1 MKKIIFIE
9 PDAKSGDGHGLDN
22 LIEASLYFSNQKNFF
37 FLNKTFNPNN
47 LYIPNFVKIKKIF
60 NTNKNKILKIF
71 FFFQIL
77 LETIILLFH
86 FFLKKKVFLFIKAIY
101 LNKLTVP
108 QYFFSFYFEY
118 KKIDIEN
125 NDNIILYS
133 CRTKELE
140 LIYFCLML
148 DIKLPN
154 IHCRVLY
161 PPKDKKLKNFY
172 FYCNA
177 IIKNK
182 KNFFIY
188 SEVSNIKNMIEKKL
202 LYNVDITTGVYSFN
216 VKNKKDSSF
225 VIGFLGDSRV
235 DKGFNKIPNF
245 LENIHNNKNFNFII
259 QLSKRVFPETEYS
272 RNEIIKMAKTN
283 SRILIKEGYLDFYE
297 FRKLLQIIDIMP
309 IIYDP
314 NQMNFA
320 GSNIFFR
327 CIANEIPMIIPKNIN
342 NIKKFLTFNSF
353 LESESIEDYINQCI
367 KISKNY
373 EFYLNEAKKESALY
387 KRNISKDPLIFRV
400 KELQ

>member
-9 PDAKSGDGHGLDN
+9 PDAKGGDGHGLDN
-22 LIEASLYFSNQKNFF
+22 LIEASLYFSNQKNFW
-37 FLNKTFNPNN
+37 FLNKTFNANN
-47 LYIPNFVKIKKIF
+47 LYIPSFVQIKKIF
-60 NTNKNKILKIF
+60 YTPKNKIFRIF
-71 FFFQIL
+71 YFCKVLID
-77 LETIILLFH
+77 TIILLLY
-86 FFLKKKVFLFIKAIY
+86 FLFKKKFLLFLKAIY

-108 QYFFSFYFEY
+108 HYFFSFYFEY
-118 KKIDIEN
+118 KKINLEN
-125 NDNIILYS
+125 NDSIILYS

-140 LIYFCLML
+140 LIYFALIMG
-148 DIKLPN
+148 IKLPN
-154 IHCRVLY
+154 VHCRVLY

-172 FYCNA
+172 FYCKE

-188 SEVSNIKNMIEKKL
+188 SEVDNIKSMIEKKL
-202 LYNVDITTGVYSFN
+202 LYNVDITTGVYTFN
-216 VKNKKDSSF
+216 TKNKKISNL

-245 LENIHNNKNFNFII
+245 LKNIHDNKNFNFII
-259 QLSKRVFPETEYS
+259 QLSKRVFPGTEYS
-272 RNEIIKMAKTN
+272 RNEIINMAKTN

-297 FRKLLQIIDIMP
+297 FRKLLQTIDIMP

-367 KISKNY
+367 KISNNY

-400 KELQ
+400 K

>member
-1 MKKIIFIE
+1 
-9 PDAKSGDGHGLDN
+9 
-22 LIEASLYFSNQKNFF
+22 
-37 FLNKTFNPNN
+37 
-47 LYIPNFVKIKKIF
+47 
-60 NTNKNKILKIF
+60 
-71 FFFQIL
+71 
-77 LETIILLFH
+77 
-86 FFLKKKVFLFIKAIY
+86 
-101 LNKLTVP
+101 
-108 QYFFSFYFEY
+108 
-118 KKIDIEN
+118 
-125 NDNIILYS
+125 
-133 CRTKELE
+133 
-140 LIYFCLML
+140 ML

-245 LENIHNNKNFNFII
+245 LENIHNNKNFNFVI

-367 KISKNY
+367 KISNNY

-387 KRNISKDPLIFRV
+387 KRNISKDPLISRV

>member
-9 PDAKSGDGHGLDN
+9 PDAKGGDGHGLDN
-22 LIEASLYFSNQKNFF
+22 LIEASLYFSNQKNFW
-37 FLNKTFNPNN
+37 FLNKKFNANN
-47 LYIPNFVKIKKIF
+47 LYIPNFVQIKKIF
-60 NTNKNKILKIF
+60 YTPTNKIF
-71 FFFQIL
+71 RIFYFCKVLID
-77 LETIILLFH
+77 TIILLLY
-86 FFLKKKVFLFIKAIY
+86 FLFKKKFLLFLKAIY

-108 QYFFSFYFEY
+108 HYFFSFYFEY
-118 KKIDIEN
+118 KKINLEN
-125 NDNIILYS
+125 NDSIILYS

-140 LIYFCLML
+140 LIYFALIL
-148 DIKLPN
+148 GIKLPN
-154 IHCRVLY
+154 VHCRVLY

-172 FYCNA
+172 FYCKE

-188 SEVSNIKNMIEKKL
+188 SEVDNIKSMIEKKL
-202 LYNVDITTGVYSFN
+202 LHNVDITTGVYTFN
-216 VKNKKDSSF
+216 SKNKKISNL

-245 LENIHNNKNFNFII
+245 LKNIHDNENFNFII
-259 QLSKRVFPETEYS
+259 QLSKRVFPGTEYS
-272 RNEIIKMAKTN
+272 RNEITNMAKTN

-297 FRKLLQIIDIMP
+297 FRKLLQTIDIMP

-367 KISKNY
+367 KISNNY

-400 KELQ
+400 K

>member
-9 PDAKSGDGHGLDN
+9 PDAKGGDGHGLDN
-22 LIEASLYFSNQKNFF
+22 LIEASLYFSNQKNFW
-37 FLNKTFNPNN
+37 FLNKNFNANN
-47 LYIPNFVKIKKIF
+47 LYIPDFVKIKKIF
-60 NTNKNKILKIF
+60 NTRKNKFFKIF
-71 FFFQIL
+71 YFFKIL
-77 LETIILLFH
+77 IETIILLLH
-86 FFLKKKVFLFIKAIY
+86 FFLKKKIFLFLKAIY

-108 QYFFSFYFEY
+108 YYFFSFYFEY

-125 NDNIILYS
+125 NDSIILYS

-140 LIYFCLML
+140 LIYFSLIL
-148 DIKLPN
+148 GIKLPN

-172 FYCNA
+172 FYCKE

-188 SEVSNIKNMIEKKL
+188 SEVSSIKDMIEKKL

-216 VKNKKDSSF
+216 VKNKKNSSF
-225 VIGFLGDSRV
+225 VIGFLGDSRA
-235 DKGFNKIPNF
+235 DKGFNKIPTF
-245 LENIHNNKNFNFII
+245 LENISNNKNFNFII
-259 QLSKRVFPETEYS
+259 QLSKKVFPGTEYT
-272 RNEIIKMAKTN
+272 RNKIAKMAETN

-297 FRKLLQIIDIMP
+297 FRKLLQTIDIMP
-309 IIYDP
+309 IIYNP
-314 NQMNFA
+314 GQMNFA

-353 LESESIEDYINQCI
+353 LESESIDDYINQCI
-367 KISKNY
+367 KISNNY
-373 EFYLNEAKKESALY
+373 EYYLNEAKKESALY
-387 KRNISKDPLIFRV
+387 KKNISKDPLILRL
-400 KELQ
+400 KEL

>member
-1 MKKIIFIE
+1 MKKIIFRE
-9 PDAKSGDGHGLDN
+9 PDAKGGDGHGLDN
-22 LIEASLYFSNQKNFF
+22 LIEASLYFSNQKNFW
-37 FLNKTFNPNN
+37 FLNKTFNANN
-47 LYIPNFVKIKKIF
+47 LYIPSFVQIKKIF
-60 NTNKNKILKIF
+60 YTPKNKIFRIF
-71 FFFQIL
+71 YFCKVLID
-77 LETIILLFH
+77 TIILLLY
-86 FFLKKKVFLFIKAIY
+86 FLFKKKFLLFLKAIY

-108 QYFFSFYFEY
+108 HYFFSFYFEY
-118 KKIDIEN
+118 KKINLEN
-125 NDNIILYS
+125 NDSIILYS

-140 LIYFCLML
+140 LIYFALIMG
-148 DIKLPN
+148 IKLPN
-154 IHCRVLY
+154 VHCRVLY

-172 FYCNA
+172 FYCKE

-188 SEVSNIKNMIEKKL
+188 SEVDNIKSMIEKKL
-202 LYNVDITTGVYSFN
+202 LYNVDITTGVYTFN
-216 VKNKKDSSF
+216 TKNKKISNL

-245 LENIHNNKNFNFII
+245 LTNIHDNKNFNFII
-259 QLSKRVFPETEYS
+259 QLSKRVFPGTEYS
-272 RNEIIKMAKTN
+272 RNEIINMAKTN

-297 FRKLLQIIDIMP
+297 FRKLLQTIDIMP

-367 KISKNY
+367 KISNNY

-400 KELQ
+400 K

>member
-9 PDAKSGDGHGLDN
+9 PDAKGGDGHGLDN
-22 LIEASLYFSNQKNFF
+22 LIEASLYFSNQRKYF

-47 LYIPNFVKIKKIF
+47 LYIPNFVEIKKIF
-60 NTNKNKILKIF
+60 NTNKNKIFKIF
-71 FFFQIL
+71 FFFKII

-86 FFLKKKVFLFIKAIY
+86 FFLKKKFFLFLKAIY

-118 KKIDIEN
+118 KKIDIDN

-140 LIYFCLML
+140 LIYFSLIL
-148 DIKLPN
+148 AIKLPN
-154 IHCRVLY
+154 IHCRILY

-172 FYCNA
+172 FYCKE

-188 SEVSNIKNMIEKKL
+188 SEVLNIKDMIEKKL
-202 LYNVDITTGVYSFN
+202 LYNVDITTGVYTFN

-235 DKGFNKIPNF
+235 DKGFNKIPTF
-245 LENIHNNKNFNFII
+245 LEKISNSKNFNFII
-259 QLSKRVFPETEYS
+259 QLSKKVFPETEYS
-272 RNEIIKMAKTN
+272 RNKIIRMAKTN
-283 SRILIKEGYLDFYE
+283 SKILIRQGYLDFYE
-297 FRKLLQIIDIMP
+297 FRKVLQTIDIMP
-309 IIYDP
+309 IIYNP
-314 NQMNFA
+314 GQMNFV

-353 LESESIEDYINQCI
+353 LESESVDDYINQCI
-367 KISKNY
+367 KISNNY
-373 EFYLNEAKKESALY
+373 EYYLNEAKKESSLY
-387 KRNISKDPLIFRV
+387 KKNISNDPLISRV
-400 KELQ
+400 KEP